1 MVSFHQAYLLLR
13 LRAAVVWLPPP
24 PSPSP
29 ADSLREASFPC
40 FEEDFCFDRDFDLL
54 RFFSEGALGGV
65 VPAATVESSAA
76 AAAAE
81 AFVVSVTA
89 VVVTM
94 SFPGTLPFRRIPFTA
109 FEVAGNTTYSSYLA
123 SPPKK
128 VNSYYWQHKSKFE
141 NAKLNEDLFYSRKY
155 SPTKHNLR
163 GCTLESWI
171 MITRSFHE
179 LSQIL
184 VEIF

>member
-1 MVSFHQAYLLLR
+1 M
-13 LRAAVVWLPPP
+13 
-24 PSPSP
+24 
-29 ADSLREASFPC
+29 
-40 FEEDFCFDRDFDLL
+40 L

-109 FEVAGNTTYSSYLA
+109 FEVAGNTTYFSYLA
-123 SPPKK
+123 S
-128 VNSYYWQHKSKFE
+128 
-141 NAKLNEDLFYSRKY
+141 
-155 SPTKHNLR
+155 
-163 GCTLESWI
+163 
-171 MITRSFHE
+171 
-179 LSQIL
+179 QI
-184 VEIF
+184 

>member
-1 MVSFHQAYLLLR
+1 M
-13 LRAAVVWLPPP
+13 
-24 PSPSP
+24 
-29 ADSLREASFPC
+29 
-40 FEEDFCFDRDFDLL
+40 L

-65 VPAATVESSAA
+65 VPAATVESSAAAA

-123 SPPKK
+123 
-128 VNSYYWQHKSKFE
+128 
-141 NAKLNEDLFYSRKY
+141 
-155 SPTKHNLR
+155 
-163 GCTLESWI
+163 
-171 MITRSFHE
+171 
-179 LSQIL
+179 
-184 VEIF
+184 

>member
-1 MVSFHQAYLLLR
+1 M
-13 LRAAVVWLPPP
+13 
-24 PSPSP
+24 
-29 ADSLREASFPC
+29 
-40 FEEDFCFDRDFDLL
+40 L

-65 VPAATVESSAA
+65 VPAATVESS

-128 VNSYYWQHKSKFE
+128 VNSYY
-141 NAKLNEDLFYSRKY
+141 
-155 SPTKHNLR
+155 
-163 GCTLESWI
+163 
-171 MITRSFHE
+171 
-179 LSQIL
+179 
-184 VEIF
+184 